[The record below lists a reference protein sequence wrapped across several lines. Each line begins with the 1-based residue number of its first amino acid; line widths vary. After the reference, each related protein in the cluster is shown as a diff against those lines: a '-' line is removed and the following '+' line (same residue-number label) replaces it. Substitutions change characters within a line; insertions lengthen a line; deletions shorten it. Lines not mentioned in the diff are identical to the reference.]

1 MLGGGVVLV
10 LGDWV
15 VVGVVE
21 EVGVV
26 VVLVEVVLDATGVVG
41 SPLSSSSVS
50 TSCWTASTCDATAVG
65 VPWAPSAGNA
75 FNCFSAASSFA
86 SNAAV
91 GWALS
96 VTTSWS
102 AIAVVVHAGQS

>member
-15 VVGVVE
+15 IVGVVE

-41 SPLSSSSVS
+41 SPLS
-50 TSCWTASTCDATAVG
+50 
-65 VPWAPSAGNA
+65 
-75 FNCFSAASSFA
+75 
-86 SNAAV
+86 
-91 GWALS
+91 
-96 VTTSWS
+96 
-102 AIAVVVHAGQS
+102 